1 MKNLILIFCLCCC
14 VLRIAAQVTPVVKPN
29 SLAFHVFYTDFK
41 TAQQIK
47 ASSLSDVLNHG
58 KWAGFTDMQIGF
70 GLNYF
75 KGITPWL
82 DGIATL
88 DGSGIDYVFKD
99 GSTNGSSK
107 FLLDATVGINVKLFN
122 DNKPVVPYFFGGAGL
137 SYYAKNAGLYFPI
150 GLGVQINL
158 FNEAFITSN
167 MQYRFAGSQ
176 QVNDH
181 FYYTIGIGTSIGK
194 TKQAKPIAQ
203 NEVPIAIEPI
213 KAAEVKIVEKTF
225 RVKVVDEQTKLPLS
239 QVNVMLQNANE
250 NFSAVSDQNGEVSF
264 AAIKAGAYIVN
275 GLFHGIATNTQ
286 ALQQSNFDGDGE
298 IMVILQHNDPRFTL
312 VGKVINQTTNQPIPN
327 ISVSVVS
334 KTDGSTN
341 VFQNQSDGSFMTQI
355 GAGDE
360 FVIFAKKTNFI
371 SNVETISTMGLNR
384 STTLYVKLALGIEE
398 TRQNAIINLKN
409 IYYQPGSAVIQPSAS
424 ADLQKLI
431 LFLTDNPNVKIEIN
445 SHTDNRGSAV
455 SNLVLSQ
462 KRAQEVSNYL
472 KNHGIAANRVIAKGY
487 GETMLINRC
496 GLKCTELQHE
506 QNRRTEFRILPN

>member
-1 MKNLILIFCLCCC
+1 MKQFILIFLLCA
-14 VLRIAAQVTPVVKPN
+14 VILKTAAQDNQLVKPN
-29 SLAFHVFYTDFK
+29 SIAFHVFYTDFK

-58 KWAGFTDMQIGF
+58 KWSGFRDMQMGF

-75 KGITPWL
+75 KKINPWL
-82 DGIATL
+82 TAAATV

-99 GSTNGSSK
+99 GTSNGTSK
-107 FLLDATVGINVKLFN
+107 FLLDLNAGLNATPFKATQ
-122 DNKPVVPYFFGGAGL
+122 PVAPYFFGGAGF
-137 SYYAKNAGLYFPI
+137 SYYTKKAGIYFPI
-150 GLGVQINL
+150 GIGVQINL
-158 FNEAFITSN
+158 FNEAFIVSN

-181 FYYTIGIGTSIGK
+181 FYYTIGLGTSIGK

-203 NEVPIAIEPI
+203 NEVPIAIAPI
-213 KAAEVKIVEKTF
+213 RVADVKIVEKTV
-225 RVKVVDEQTKLPLS
+225 RVKVVDEQTNLPLP
-239 QVNVMLQNANE
+239 QVNVRLYNANE
-250 NFSAVSDQNGEVSF
+250 NFNAVSDQNGEVSF
-264 AAIKAGAYIVN
+264 SAIRAGAYTIS
-275 GLFHGIATNTQ
+275 GMFHEIATNIQ
-286 ALQQSNFDGDGE
+286 VLQPSNFDGNGE
-298 IMVILQHNDPRFTL
+298 ITVILQHNDPRFTL
-312 VGKVINQTTNQPIPN
+312 VGTVINQTTNQPIPN
-327 ISVSVVS
+327 ISVSVLS

-355 GAGDE
+355 SAGNE

-384 STTLYVKLALGIEE
+384 STTLYVKLALGMEE
-398 TRQNAIINLKN
+398 TRQNATINLKN
-409 IYYQPGSAVIQPSAS
+409 IYYQAGSAVIQPSSS

-445 SHTDNRGSAV
+445 SHTDSRGTAS

-506 QNRRTEFRILPN
+506 QNRRTEFRILGN